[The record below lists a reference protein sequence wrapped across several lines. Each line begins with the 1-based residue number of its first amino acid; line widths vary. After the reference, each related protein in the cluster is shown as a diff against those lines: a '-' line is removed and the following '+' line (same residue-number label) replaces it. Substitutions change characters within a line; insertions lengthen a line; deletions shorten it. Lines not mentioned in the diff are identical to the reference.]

1 MYPSST
7 GVATRWS
14 KGTSKKPW
22 ICPEC
27 RSTLI
32 TRSAPAAES
41 MSATSL
47 AVIGSRPV
55 DLRSWRE

>member
-1 MYPSST
+1 MYASST
-7 GVATRWS
+7 GKATRWS
-14 KGTSKKPW
+14 KGVLKKPW

-27 RSTLI
+27 RSTLT

-47 AVIGSRPV
+47 AVMGSRPLV
-55 DLRSWRE
+55 LRSCRE

>member
-1 MYPSST
+1 M
-7 GVATRWS
+7 
-14 KGTSKKPW
+14 SKKPW

-27 RSTLI
+27 RSTLM